1 MKDQQLD
8 LKYRAMEKIEFN
20 NLLLET
26 AFCVMACDGDIDP
39 EEIKLIRELDSK
51 ENLFQLENLDDRL
64 NSMLDKIN
72 QLGLIFL
79 KEFISELGVCKL
91 SNEQELKVVEI
102 AIKMIEADNVVLYSE
117 IKFFKLIH
125 SQLAVSDDDILSN
138 FSHVNDIE
146 YYVEQDIKTVNY
158 LDKISSDYFNNQLL
172 PTFQSIS
179 EIENLVDKKS
189 NTADE

>member
-1 MKDQQLD
+1 MEESKFKEIL
-8 LKYRAMEKIEFN
+8 LKMS
-20 NLLLET
+20 
-26 AFCVMACDGDIDP
+26 FCVMACDGDIDP

-51 ENLFQLENLDDRL
+51 ENLFKLEDLDNRL
-64 NSMLDKIN
+64 NSMLANIN
-72 QLGLIFL
+72 ELGLKYL
-79 KEFISELGVCKL
+79 KEFISELGECTL

-102 AIKMIEADNVVLYSE
+102 AIKMIEADNIVLYSE

-125 SQLAVSDDDILSN
+125 SQLALSDDDILSN

-146 YYVEQDIKTVNY
+146 YYVEQDIKTANY

-179 EIENLVDKKS
+179 EIENLIAKKS
-189 NTADE
+189 NTDDD

>member
-1 MKDQQLD
+1 
-8 LKYRAMEKIEFN
+8 
-20 NLLLET
+20 
-26 AFCVMACDGDIDP
+26 MACDGDIDP